1 MSFVLPTH
9 PLWPG
14 EGTSYRVNCLIHV
27 FRCYTSNNKRE
38 HQLTVVCCV
47 SNIIRAFT
55 LRYLYKVRVF
65 RAYVLDNIT
74 CSTGVRW
81 AAAFSRNIKAI
92 QISMVRLDTLTPQ
105 RCKHPSSPKQC
116 HSKCLK
122 ICSASHTISL
132 MTTPHLCRMNDSIWA
147 TISWSFYD
155 FRKFLKKKIQS
166 FQSLGLRNKNL
177 RPAYSALLCFKEIW
191 VLYELQ

>member
-9 PLWPG
+9 ALWPG
-14 EGTSYRVNCLIHV
+14 EGTSYRVKCLIRV
-27 FRCYTSNNKRE
+27 FRCYTSKNKRE

-81 AAAFSRNIKAI
+81 PAAFSRNIKAI
-92 QISMVRLDTLTPQ
+92 RISMVRLDTLTPQ

-132 MTTPHLCRMNDSIWA
+132 MTSPVFAEWMVQSGPQ
-147 TISWSFYD
+147 
-155 FRKFLKKKIQS
+155 FLEVFMIFGNFSKKK
-166 FQSLGLRNKNL
+166 FRAF
-177 RPAYSALLCFKEIW
+177 R
-191 VLYELQ
+191 V